1 MYKLVLIS
9 KYLRR
14 KLAPMFAALAVML
27 CTMMVIIV
35 ISVMGGFLDLLRSSV
50 REITGDVIV
59 DAGSYTGFTRYQELI
74 DAAEALP
81 EVEAA
86 TPIIRSYGLIN
97 FNGQVMTVA
106 IEGIRPTELDKVVKY
121 NESLH
126 WNTQDLIDD
135 FDRRRAGRELEEW
148 EVSYRQRLAGMDL
161 EAWGMSL
168 EPPAE
173 QQARD
178 GGTLHGGTVI
188 GIEVSPFNQRDNE
201 GNYSITDAAIGRDVA
216 LTVLPVTD
224 RGMVSMT
231 GPQTLQLAVLNEYKS
246 GLYEVDA
253 NTVFVPFELL
263 QKRLEMDAAQKVDDF
278 GEPTGEQTPPRATQ
292 VIIKTAWNDSAGEY
306 YSADDVAFAVDKIV
320 QDLQREHRDM
330 PPWVRVR
337 TWEQRH
343 KQILSAVENEKG
355 LVTFLFA
362 FIGLVAVVFVAVTF
376 WLIVVSKTRDIG
388 VLRAIGASRAGIM
401 GVFLGYGL
409 AIGIVGSLLGLLGAV
424 LIVTNLNGIQE
435 WLYAWFGWRMWNP
448 QTYYFDR
455 IPDTVNPY
463 EVTVIVLCA
472 ILASVL
478 GALIPAIRAAWQ
490 RPVDA
495 LRYE

>member
-14 KLAPMFAALAVML
+14 KLAPMFAAFAVLL

-35 ISVMGGFLDLLRSSV
+35 ISVMGGFLDVLRSSV
-50 REITGDVIV
+50 REITGDVVV

-81 EVEAA
+81 EIEAA

-97 FNGQVMTVA
+97 FNGQVMTVI
-106 IEGIRPTELDKVVKY
+106 IEGIRPEGLDRVVSY
-121 NESLH
+121 RDSLH
-126 WNTQDLIDD
+126 WKKQDLLDD
-135 FDRRRAGRELEEW
+135 FDRRREGKALEDW
-148 EVSYRQRLAGMDL
+148 EVEYRQRLEGMDL

-168 EPPAE
+168 ENPYVQEAPA
-173 QQARD
+173 
-178 GGTLHGGTVI
+178 GGTPHGGMVI
-188 GIEVSPFNQRDNE
+188 GIEVNPYSMRDIE
-201 GNYSITDAAIGRDVA
+201 GRYNVIDAAIGRDVA
-216 LTVLPVTD
+216 LTVVPVTD
-224 RGMVSMT
+224 RGMVSMS
-231 GPQTLQLAVLNEYKS
+231 GPQTLQLTVLNEYKS

-253 NTVFVPFELL
+253 NTVFVPFDLL
-263 QKRLEMDAAQKVDDF
+263 QQRLEMDAARKVDDF
-278 GEPTGEQTPPRATQ
+278 GEPTDEMTPPRATQ
-292 VIIKTAWNDSAGEY
+292 VILKAAPGYTA
-306 YSADDVAFAVDKIV
+306 ADVKLAVDTIV
-320 QDLQREHRDM
+320 QDLQREYQDM

-337 TWEQRH
+337 TWQQRH
-343 KQILSAVENEKG
+343 KQILDAVENEKG

-424 LIVTNLNGIQE
+424 AIVTNLNPIQE

-455 IPDTVNPY
+455 IPDKVDPW
-463 EVTVIVLCA
+463 EVSVIVVCA
-472 ILASVL
+472 IFASLL